1 VYVGDVGN
9 LLRIPG
15 APPLPYNVNNVNN
28 INNNNNNKNKKKSKK
43 KKKKKKKKKDR
54 RRRHRRRR
62 LVYFFPTAPLLRP
75 FLPPPLSSSAHRNR
89 IQRWM
94 QTPCHHVTWPMAT
107 MATTNCYLNATLDW
121 VGVGGSGWE
130 WVGVG
135 GSGWEPELKDLPM
148 KEMADGKKDA
158 RFWLQ

>member
-1 VYVGDVGN
+1 M
-9 LLRIPG
+9 RIDRCMWATLATSSAFRG
-15 APPLPYNVNNVNN
+15 RRRFRTTSTTSTTSTTTTTTK
-28 INNNNNNKNKKKSKK
+28 IRSQ
-43 KKKKKKKKKDR
+43 R
-54 RRRHRRRR
+54 RRRRRRR
-62 LVYFFPTAPLLRP
+62 RRRIEEDDTDDVAWFISSPPPPSSAPFFLRP
-75 FLPPPLSSSAHRNR
+75 FPPPPLSSSAHRNR

-121 VGVGGSGWE
+121 E
-130 WVGVG
+130 GVG